1 MRVGALMVAAAG
13 LVAATPASAG
23 CRQALAIGIDVSGSV
38 DRTEYALQR
47 DGMVA
52 ALDDPDV
59 RFALLQMPGAPVS
72 LAVYEWSGT
81 GSQRVMVP
89 WTEIGDETAL
99 GLFRQALAAAPRW
112 RMSTGTAIGDAM
124 RFGRDLLAERGDCP
138 TLTLDLAG
146 DGRSNLGPKPPA
158 VPMRVGATDVTVNAL
173 AVGLPEGHGGDPGVA
188 ELSAYFLSQVIR
200 GPDAF
205 VEIALGYEDFRQAM
219 ARKLLKEITV
229 PGFAWGAP
237 PSGARRPAPS

>member
-1 MRVGALMVAAAG
+1 MKIGALILSVAGLAAATQG
-13 LVAATPASAG
+13 AAG

-38 DRTEYALQR
+38 DTREYALQR

-59 RFALLQMPGAPVS
+59 RFALLQMPEAPVT

-81 GSQRVMVP
+81 GSQRIMVP
-89 WTEIGDETAL
+89 WTDIGDETAL
-99 GLFRQALAAAPRW
+99 QAFQQALAAAPRW

-124 RFGRDLLAERGDCP
+124 QFGRDLLAERADCP

-146 DGRSNLGPKPPA
+146 DGRSNLGPKPPT
-158 VPMRVGATDVTVNAL
+158 VPMRAGTTEITVNAL
-173 AVGLPEGHGGDPGVA
+173 AVGLPEGHGGDPGIA
-188 ELSAYFLSQVIR
+188 ELSAYFMSQVIR

-205 VEIALGYEDFRQAM
+205 VEIALGYQDFQQAM
-219 ARKLLKEITV
+219 ARKLIKEISV
-229 PGFAWGAP
+229 PGFAGGAT
-237 PSGARRPAPS
+237 RKTNRPVPG